1 MKGMMVKGQRLPR
14 LTIRPFPAHPRPVE
28 TLVGVFRTLLP
39 ARYWHDLRNGSYLS
53 ILLTAALGVRI
64 GYAGFFERA
73 SKAAEEGAALA
84 LKLGAPG
91 YAGGVGGAS
100 QTDAVAA
107 ALMGNALTPLAFFLF
122 TPMGWLADYLVLS
135 AVFRGVTL
143 AVDNPWGDPLLT
155 AIDHV
160 VRGKRDEARAKKL
173 AAERELL
180 EGPEVPDQILECRKF
195 AGKEADFVVISC
207 RRKEGW
213 TLATTVIAESL
224 RLRIGDPLEKTL
236 EGRLRTCY
244 PLKVIRDIQV
254 DRRIVHYA
262 WPKDAPPLP
271 GLSTDSEE

>member
-1 MKGMMVKGQRLPR
+1 M
-14 LTIRPFPAHPRPVE
+14 E

-39 ARYWHDLRNGSYLS
+39 ARYWQDVRNGAYLS

-73 SKAAEEGAALA
+73 RQAGEEGAALA
-84 LKLGAPG
+84 LRLGAPG
-91 YAGGVGGAS
+91 SAGGVGGVS
-100 QTDAVAA
+100 QTEAVAA

-135 AVFRGVTL
+135 AVFRGFTL

-160 VRGKRDEARAKKL
+160 VRGKRDDTRARRQAE
-173 AAERELL
+173 ERELA
-180 EGPEVPDQILECRKF
+180 EGPEDPDQVLECRKF
-195 AGKEADFVVISC
+195 AGKEADFVVVSS

-213 TLATTVIAESL
+213 TLATTVIAESVRL
-224 RLRIGDPLEKTL
+224 RLGDPLEKTL

-254 DRRIVHYA
+254 DRRIVHYG

-271 GLSTDSEE
+271 DPSTESEE